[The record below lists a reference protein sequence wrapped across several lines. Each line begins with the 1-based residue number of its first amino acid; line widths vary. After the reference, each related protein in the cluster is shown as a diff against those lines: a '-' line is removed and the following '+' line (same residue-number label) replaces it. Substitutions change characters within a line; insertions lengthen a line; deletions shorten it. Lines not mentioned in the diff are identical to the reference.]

1 MQRPEQQNQI
11 ESDDDSSIDVIAI
24 EISDPATHPSKAG
37 VRYETS
43 TDGQSVSAPEPR
55 CADIHFAGQCHSI
68 TPRET
73 MGTENPREFSMRNQ
87 WVPCIRV

>member
-24 EISDPATHPSKAG
+24 EISDPATHLSKAG

-43 TDGQSVSAPEPR
+43 TDGQSISAVSRGASLPGR
-55 CADIHFAGQCHSI
+55 AIA
-68 TPRET
+68 
-73 MGTENPREFSMRNQ
+73 
-87 WVPCIRV
+87 IRAVDAND